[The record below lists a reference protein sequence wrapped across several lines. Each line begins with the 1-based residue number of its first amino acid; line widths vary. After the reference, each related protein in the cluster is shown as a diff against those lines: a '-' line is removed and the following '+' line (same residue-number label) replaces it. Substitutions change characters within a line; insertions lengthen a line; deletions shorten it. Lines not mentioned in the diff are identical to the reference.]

1 MLGYICK
8 GCGTLIFL
16 AFSTLYIVCW
26 LLCLLILQPM
36 SIVMI
41 VVGPKFV
48 SINDHKVPVAWTIV
62 ALTLLGAVI
71 SGKLNA
77 E

>member
-1 MLGYICK
+1 
-8 GCGTLIFL
+8 
-16 AFSTLYIVCW
+16 
-26 LLCLLILQPM
+26 M

>member
-1 MLGYICK
+1 
-8 GCGTLIFL
+8 
-16 AFSTLYIVCW
+16 
-26 LLCLLILQPM
+26 M

-41 VVGPKFV
+41 VVGPKFI
-48 SINDHKVPVAWTIV
+48 SINDYKVPVAWTIV
-62 ALTLLGAVI
+62 ALVLLGAVI